1 VENKLDLHGIRHD
14 EVDRL
19 VENFVLLNETPLDI
33 IVGNSTRMREL
44 VEEVLERHKFVYDS
58 LINQSVI
65 TVLGDK

>member
-1 VENKLDLHGIRHD
+1 MENKLDLHRIRHD

-33 IVGNSTRMREL
+33 IVGNSSRMREL
-44 VEEVLERHKFVYDS
+44 VEKVLERHKFVYDS
-58 LINQSVI
+58 LINQGVI